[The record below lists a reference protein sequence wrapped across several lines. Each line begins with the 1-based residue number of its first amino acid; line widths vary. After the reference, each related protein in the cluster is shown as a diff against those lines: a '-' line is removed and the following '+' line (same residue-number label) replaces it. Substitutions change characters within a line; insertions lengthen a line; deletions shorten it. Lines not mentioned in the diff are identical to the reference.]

1 MFLSHSS
8 KPVITTCVCDLCL
21 QERGKADGNI
31 DQCEYTYCVQTKQH
45 FSRHAM
51 LRSMTESC
59 SFAGSVAH
67 TFVFFVFVVLRLLGE
82 KNFHWNAAHKKTGRA
97 VQLCIRLLMIISL
110 TIWLKAVITPFV
122 LLRFSPLDNDIG
134 IVNGEKPFQQ
144 WCTCQDRS
152 EGCATGRRHFVY
164 SATRPAIWGKTVI
177 QSSLIERYSTSTASC
192 QSPSQL
198 RR

>member
-59 SFAGSVAH
+59 SSAGSVAH
-67 TFVFFVFVVLRLLGE
+67 IFVFFVFVFYDCWE
-82 KNFHWNAAHKKTGRA
+82 KFFFFCWRVIEMLPIKKQNKNGPCIPVMDKASDDNISDNLIKSSYYSVCVAAL
-97 VQLCIRLLMIISL
+97 Q
-110 TIWLKAVITPFV
+110 
-122 LLRFSPLDNDIG
+122 
-134 IVNGEKPFQQ
+134 
-144 WCTCQDRS
+144 
-152 EGCATGRRHFVY
+152 
-164 SATRPAIWGKTVI
+164 
-177 QSSLIERYSTSTASC
+177 
-192 QSPSQL
+192 PSGQ
-198 RR
+198 